1 MLVALTG
8 GRPIRIVRPAMGY
21 LEKEGFP
28 CLFILNSRAGH
39 MANLPP
45 NMVHC
50 GGCGAD
56 FNAADRAEVQA
67 HSAHIDDVKIEQ
79 A

>member
-1 MLVALTG
+1 
-8 GRPIRIVRPAMGY
+8 
-21 LEKEGFP
+21 
-28 CLFILNSRAGH
+28 

-45 NMVHC
+45 RMVHC

-56 FNAADRAEVQA
+56 FNAADPAEVQA